1 MDDGTADAAVDQEI
15 SIEAFMLT
23 VLAAY
28 SRADPELIA
37 RLAERLADWALLEQ
51 FEELRRDGRLP
62 VA

>member
-1 MDDGTADAAVDQEI
+1 MDQEI

-37 RLAERLADWALLEQ
+37 RLADRALLEQ

>member
-1 MDDGTADAAVDQEI
+1 
-15 SIEAFMLT
+15 MLT

-28 SRADPELIA
+28 SRTDPELIV
-37 RLAERLADWALLEQ
+37 RLADRAPLEQ